1 MVLGSFI
8 VCVAAVCLVLVLRGD
23 LDSGR
28 FEILQVER
36 VSQTQI
42 AMLAERSD
50 HTALS
55 GNTYF
60 VVIGNHLYSAAELRK
75 ALYRSGAVFVVG
87 RPGISLHWKN
97 PKELV
102 IRCGSCDIAKD
113 TIEKQKWSDKGI
125 SISYSDFP

>member
-8 VCVAAVCLVLVLRGD
+8 VCVAAVWLLLVLRGD

-28 FEILQVER
+28 FEILQAE

-60 VVIGNHLYSAAELRK
+60 VVIGNHLYSVAELRK
-75 ALYRSGAVFVVG
+75 ALYRSGAVFIGG
-87 RPGISLHWKN
+87 RPGLSLHWEN

-102 IRCGSCDIAKD
+102 IRCESCDITRD
-113 TIEKQKWSDKGI
+113 TIQKQKWSDKGI
-125 SISYSDFP
+125 SISYRDFP